1 VRESQRGVGRLVPS
15 LTFHLNLENKTQ
27 SERGLGPSA
36 QGDSRTF
43 RSYLG
48 VIADLRENQLVDNI
62 PTDDFSRDPLLEKMI
77 GSVVT
82 QEYVIDT

>member
-1 VRESQRGVGRLVPS
+1 MFIFSYAI
-15 LTFHLNLENKTQ
+15 LTNK
-27 SERGLGPSA
+27 RCL
-36 QGDSRTF
+36 
-43 RSYLG
+43 YIG

-62 PTDDFSRDPLLEKMI
+62 PTGDDFSRDPLLEKMI